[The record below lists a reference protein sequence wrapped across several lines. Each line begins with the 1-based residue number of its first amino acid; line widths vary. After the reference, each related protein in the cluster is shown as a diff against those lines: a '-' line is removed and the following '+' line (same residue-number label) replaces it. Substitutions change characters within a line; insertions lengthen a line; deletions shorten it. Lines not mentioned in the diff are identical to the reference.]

1 MCTFYESS
9 SPEFLEEVFNLCKYR
24 LSCEVDVYHMSNL
37 FFDMDEILEKGLIF
51 TNKLPLE
58 MVERTIEEK
67 YSESRLPVINIHQK
81 DSADKL
87 YNMILD
93 KLSNDVK
100 IMI

>member
-1 MCTFYESS
+1 
-9 SPEFLEEVFNLCKYR
+9 
-24 LSCEVDVYHMSNL
+24 
-37 FFDMDEILEKGLIF
+37 
-51 TNKLPLE
+51 

>member
-1 MCTFYESS
+1 M
-9 SPEFLEEVFNLCKYR
+9 
-24 LSCEVDVYHMSNL
+24 YHMSNL
-37 FFDMDEILEKGLIF
+37 FFDMDETLEKGLVS

-67 YSESRLPVINIHQK
+67 YSESRLSVINIHQK